1 MNFTFLIL
9 SLTAIVVFVLWFLF
23 KSKNYRTKKKVRRK
37 KKSTLKNKVYSK
49 KQEKIDLIYD
59 QIGRKKVEQMKK
71 NPEVI
76 SQVVRI
82 WLNEK

>member
-1 MNFTFLIL
+1 MSFTFLIL
-9 SLTAIVVFVLWFLF
+9 SLTAVVVFILWFLF
-23 KSKNYRTKKKVRRK
+23 KSKNYQPKKKVRLK
-37 KKSTLKNKVYSK
+37 KKPTPKNKVDSK

-59 QIGRKKVEQMKK
+59 QISRKKVEQIKK

>member
-1 MNFTFLIL
+1 MKFSFIILFLG
-9 SLTAIVVFVLWFLF
+9 TVFGFILWFLF
-23 KSKNYRTKKKVRRK
+23 KPKNYRTKKKVRLK
-37 KKSTLKNKVYSK
+37 KKSTLKNKAHSK
-49 KQEKIDLIYD
+49 KQKNIDLIYD
-59 QIGRKKVEQMKK
+59 QIGRKKVEEMKK